1 MKTHAENATVRA
13 RDDLAHGT
21 EEALHPVN
29 EVATIVVLRRRWR
42 LIAGLIIA
50 LTTSTYLLCQ
60 LITPLYAT
68 KAVVMI
74 DPREAKRAASSAD
87 QTAMPPSEETVRKN
101 EIAIVR
107 SRSLAEAVIAR
118 LSLDRDPEFNP
129 ALRTKFALLDMV
141 EGALRDVVE
150 GFESLRTRVM
160 SILWN
165 PSQPARTTLP
175 SPEERG
181 PERITDIFL
190 DRLGVTSTDASRV
203 IEIRF
208 FSEKPQRAA
217 LIVNTIADEYILY
230 KSQLEIAE
238 ARSAAQNLDQNVD
251 EINRKIRDSERVI
264 EEMRNERG
272 LLPTANVKVI
282 IDQLT
287 EVNKQLGAATGERVN
302 AQGWLAELQ
311 SARGASRPD
320 SASSVLGSLLIQ
332 RLQGEAALLAA
343 KIGEMS
349 TSYGESHPKMI
360 EARAQLKDLR
370 AHIDAEVAKITTSNQ
385 NALVVATAKEKQLRQ
400 ELEYLK
406 SQVAKANTSEVDLR
420 AMERETEANR
430 TLQSK
435 LVVRLNEAKAQ
446 IGVQSPA
453 AWIISKAT
461 VPRSPSF
468 PPKLAMISAAFLISA
483 TAGTILFVLLERND
497 GSIRS
502 MAQSRS
508 LTPPRVLGAIPMIKR
523 KRSDRASPQSR
534 MLAGRR
540 SLFSE
545 NLRAAWFQIDS
556 ANPSRTKTML
566 ITSSVSGEGKSTVA
580 VSLACML
587 ALAGRRVVILDADLR
602 HPNVHRMMQ
611 LQKSPGLAEVITGEK
626 TLEEVLQVERV
637 SGASVLAAGASVSSP
652 CDILESPRL
661 RQILLAL
668 SVDFDAVIIDSPP
681 VLAVYDAGVVAQH
694 VDSTIM
700 VVRWGET
707 KTATFVTALQRMSD
721 LNIPVKGIVLS
732 MANSKKYGLYGY
744 PDAEIFSRGLRKYYS
759 DR

>member
-1 MKTHAENATVRA
+1 MKTHAAIATA
-13 RDDLAHGT
+13 WPRDDLAHGT

-29 EVATIVVLRRRWR
+29 EVPTIVVLRRRWR

-50 LTTSTYLLCQ
+50 ITTSTYLLCQ

-74 DPREAKRAASSAD
+74 NPREAKRAASSAD

-118 LSLDRDPEFNP
+118 LLLDRDPEFNS
-129 ALRTKFALLDMV
+129 ALRPKLALSDVM
-141 EGALRDVVE
+141 EGLKSV
-150 GFESLRTRVM
+150 RTRVM
-160 SILWN
+160 SILSN
-165 PSQPARTTLP
+165 PSEPARTTVR
-175 SPEERG
+175 SPEDRGSERN
-181 PERITDIFL
+181 TDVFL

-208 FSEKPQRAA
+208 FSENPQRAA
-217 LIVNTIADEYILY
+217 LIANTIADEYVLY
-230 KSQLEIAE
+230 KSHLEIAE
-238 ARSAAQNLDQNVD
+238 ARSAAQSLDQNVE
-251 EINRKIRDSERVI
+251 EINRKIHDSERAI
-264 EEMRNERG
+264 EEMRSERG
-272 LLPTANVKVI
+272 LLPTSNVKVI
-282 IDQLT
+282 IDQLS
-287 EVNKQLGAATGERVN
+287 EVTKQLGAATAERVN
-302 AQGWLAELQ
+302 AQGWLAERL
-311 SARGASRPD
+311 SSRGTSRPD
-320 SASSVLGSLLIQ
+320 SAASVLGSLLIQ
-332 RLQGEAALLAA
+332 RLQAEAALLTAR
-343 KIGEMS
+343 IGEMS
-349 TSYGESHPKMI
+349 ASYGPSHPKMI

-370 AHIDAEVAKITTSNQ
+370 ASIDTEVAKITTSNQ
-385 NALVVATAKEKQLRQ
+385 NALVVATAKETQLRQ
-400 ELEYLK
+400 ELEWLK
-406 SQVAKANTSEVDLR
+406 SQVGKANASEVDLR
-420 AMERETEANR
+420 AMERDTEANR

-435 LVVRLNEAKAQ
+435 LVARLNEAKAQ
-446 IGVQSPA
+446 IGMQSPA

-468 PPKLAMISAAFLISA
+468 PPKLAMIGAAFLVAA
-483 TAGTILFVLLERND
+483 TAGVIISLLLERND

-502 MAQSRS
+502 MAQIRS
-508 LTPPRVLGAIPMIKR
+508 LTPVRVLGAIPMIR
-523 KRSDRASPQSR
+523 RQRSDRASPHSQ

-540 SLFSE
+540 SLFAE
-545 NLRAAWFQIDS
+545 NLRTAWFQIDS
-556 ANPSRTKTML
+556 ANPSPTKTML
-566 ITSSVSGEGKSTVA
+566 ITSSVSSEGKSTVA

-587 ALAGRRVVILDADLR
+587 ALAGRRVVIVDADLR

-611 LQKSPGLAEVITGEK
+611 LQKSPGLAELITGEK
-626 TLEEVLQVERV
+626 TLEEVLQVESI
-637 SGASVLAAGASVSSP
+637 SGAYVLAAGASVSSP

-661 RQILLAL
+661 RKILLAL

-721 LNIPVKGIVLS
+721 LNVPVKGIVLS